1 MLIDYFLLRVSF
13 NQSFLLIAL
22 SGAML
27 DEHNDKDIAL
37 HIKQLFHCPNKSLE
51 DAMGQNKLRG
61 IINATA
67 TKTLSGFRFLA
78 I

>member
-13 NQSFLLIAL
+13 NQSFLLIAF

-37 HIKQLFHCPNKSLE
+37 HIKQLFHWPNKSLE

-78 I
+78 T

>member
-1 MLIDYFLLRVSF
+1 
-13 NQSFLLIAL
+13 
-22 SGAML
+22 ML

-37 HIKQLFHCPNKSLE
+37 HIKQLFHWPNKSLE

>member
-1 MLIDYFLLRVSF
+1 
-13 NQSFLLIAL
+13 
-22 SGAML
+22 ML

-37 HIKQLFHCPNKSLE
+37 HIKQLFHWPNKSLE

-67 TKTLSGFRFLA
+67 TNTFSGFRFLA

>member
-1 MLIDYFLLRVSF
+1 VSF
-13 NQSFLLIAL
+13 NQPFLLIAFP
-22 SGAML
+22 GAML

-61 IINATA
+61 TINATA

-78 I
+78 IKQK

>member
-1 MLIDYFLLRVSF
+1 MTASRNDYNKKKIVEISSRK
-13 NQSFLLIAL
+13 IR
-22 SGAML
+22 L
-27 DEHNDKDIAL
+27 DTKTSIEHNDKDIAL

-67 TKTLSGFRFLA
+67 TKTLYL
-78 I
+78 

>member
-13 NQSFLLIAL
+13 NHSFLLTAF

-37 HIKQLFHCPNKSLE
+37 HIKQLFHWPNKSLE

-78 I
+78 T

>member
-1 MLIDYFLLRVSF
+1 M
-13 NQSFLLIAL
+13 SFLLLAF
-22 SGAML
+22 SGSML

-37 HIKQLFHCPNKSLE
+37 HMKQLFHWPNKSLE

-78 I
+78 T

>member
-13 NQSFLLIAL
+13 NHSFLFIAF
-22 SGAML
+22 SGVML

-37 HIKQLFHCPNKSLE
+37 HIKQLFHWPNKSLE

-78 I
+78 T

>member
-1 MLIDYFLLRVSF
+1 MSF
-13 NQSFLLIAL
+13 NQPFLLIVF

-37 HIKQLFHCPNKSLE
+37 HIKQLFHWPNKSLE

-78 I
+78 T